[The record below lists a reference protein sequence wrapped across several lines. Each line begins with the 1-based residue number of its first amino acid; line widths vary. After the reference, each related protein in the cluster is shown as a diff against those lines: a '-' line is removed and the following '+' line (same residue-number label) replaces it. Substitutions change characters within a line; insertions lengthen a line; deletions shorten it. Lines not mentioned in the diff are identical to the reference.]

1 MAEGDGSIYN
11 NFKEVIMNGVY
22 NLASAQDTV
31 KVILVSGHT
40 PNIDAAHS
48 VLLNVSADEY
58 GAGSGYT
65 VGGETLAG
73 QSTSQDDTND
83 RGAFD
88 GTDLTW
94 TALGALT
101 PATPSHTIMY
111 DDTPTTP
118 QADPLIAY
126 WTLGTTATNGG
137 DYTLQWGTNGIILLT

>member
-1 MAEGDGSIYN
+1 
-11 NFKEVIMNGVY
+11 MNGVY
-22 NLASAQDTV
+22 NLAAASDVIKT
-31 KVILVSGHT
+31 ILVSGHT

-58 GAGSGYT
+58 GAGLGYT

-73 QSTSQDDTND
+73 QTTSQDDTND

-88 GTDLTW
+88 GTDETW
-94 TALGALT
+94 TALGALS

-111 DDTPTTP
+111 DDTPAAP

-126 WTLGTTATNGG
+126 WVLGTTATNGG
-137 DYTLQWGTNGIILLT
+137 DYTLQWGANGIILLT

>member
-1 MAEGDGSIYN
+1 
-11 NFKEVIMNGVY
+11 MNGVF
-22 NLASAQDTV
+22 NLASAADV
-31 KVILVSGHT
+31 IKVILVSGYT

-48 VLLNVSADEY
+48 VLLNVSASEY
-58 GAGSGYT
+58 GAGLGYT

-73 QSTSQDDTND
+73 QSTTQDDTND

-94 TALGALT
+94 TALGALS

-126 WTLGTTATNGG
+126 WEIGTTTTNGG

>member
-1 MAEGDGSIYN
+1 
-11 NFKEVIMNGVY
+11 MNGVF
-22 NLASAQDTV
+22 NLANAQDVIKT
-31 KVILVSGHT
+31 ILVNGHT

-48 VLLNVSADEY
+48 VLLNVSGDEY

-73 QSTSQDDTND
+73 QSTAQDDAND

-88 GTDLTW
+88 GTDQTW

-101 PATPSHTIMY
+101 PATPSHAIMY
-111 DDTPTTP
+111 DDTPAAP

-126 WTLGTTATNGG
+126 WVLGTTATNGG